1 MQGLHILG
9 QEQTSHSTSKQ
20 GGIQTPMGSSLGTK
34 HPRKKIVIA
43 MDYNTMILKNPHN
56 TQFYFLSEVRRIKGK
71 LNRNGS
77 YHM

>member
-1 MQGLHILG
+1 MAAHPSTLAWRIPWT
-9 QEQTSHSTSKQ
+9 EQ
-20 GGIQTPMGSSLGTK
+20 
-34 HPRKKIVIA
+34 PRKKIVIA